1 MNEFIKQLKN
11 DEIYFVL
18 FNRENFHDYCI
29 TDGMLFNFYDF
40 KIILLFF
47 EDFYNFDLNLENNG
61 DEFFISLGEKISE
74 KIGFSLC
81 GFYPKLN
88 CNYSNIET
96 EKKILNLQKKIIK
109 EIIDNQVKNYIP
121 DEKNKRIICFH
132 NGQGEFGDGIPL
144 NPLTFNYKE
153 IAILKQFCILYF
165 NYNIDMA
172 FHGNLKNCYEYLDD
186 NMKSFFQKRI
196 ISSNYEDDILYS
208 DNEYKMFCEREKQKL
223 FDFMCTKILTVSTP
237 INYN

>member
-1 MNEFIKQLKN
+1 
-11 DEIYFVL
+11 
-18 FNRENFHDYCI
+18 
-29 TDGMLFNFYDF
+29 
-40 KIILLFF
+40 
-47 EDFYNFDLNLENNG
+47 
-61 DEFFISLGEKISE
+61 
-74 KIGFSLC
+74 
-81 GFYPKLN
+81 
-88 CNYSNIET
+88 
-96 EKKILNLQKKIIK
+96 
-109 EIIDNQVKNYIP
+109 
-121 DEKNKRIICFH
+121 
-132 NGQGEFGDGIPL
+132 
-144 NPLTFNYKE
+144 TFNYKE

-172 FHGNLKNCYEYLDD
+172 FHGNFKNCYEYHDD